1 MKNFSDKYRVACTLS
16 YGDIY
21 GQVMIWLLVIFGSLA
36 SALALMTNPIY
47 AFLTVVLILVISI
60 PFLLFSF
67 VTTLLNHIEFESV
80 AENAKATQPQS
91 VVQAQASPAS

>member
-80 AENAKATQPQS
+80 TENAKATQPQS